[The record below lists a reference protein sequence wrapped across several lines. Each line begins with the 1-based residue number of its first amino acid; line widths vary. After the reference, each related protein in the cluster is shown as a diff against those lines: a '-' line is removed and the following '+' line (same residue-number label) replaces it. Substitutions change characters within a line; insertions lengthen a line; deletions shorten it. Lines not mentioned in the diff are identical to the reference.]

1 MEINWLDI
9 LLKGVPIVV
18 SIGALFI
25 STKVWLL
32 NKKNIS
38 IINQPR
44 FKIFRMYDPTNGIPD
59 TYTFALNIEGNA
71 PFYINEVEW
80 ISKDNHKVITDQ
92 YQDRLEIMNTQN
104 SETKPHIVQYIKV
117 KVQNSSKA
125 VI

>member
-1 MEINWLDI
+1 
-9 LLKGVPIVV
+9 
-18 SIGALFI
+18 
-25 STKVWLL
+25 
-32 NKKNIS
+32 
-38 IINQPR
+38 
-44 FKIFRMYDPTNGIPD
+44 MYDPTNGIPD

-125 VI
+125 VIRGTLTIKYVDAFGKERKVESPELFLNKNKISNSKYLYYKYFV